1 MLEGIIGKILSILG
15 SGLVLSRKF
24 CSAENFGQG
33 PIFSE
38 NIVPPR
44 TNFPEKRTGA
54 ENFVPVYILVKK
66 SIVRSCMTHEE
77 ADQLYMMLIIY
88 ALNRMLKKFYYLNPF
103 GPCKSI
109 RGVFAALK

>member
-1 MLEGIIGKILSILG
+1 M
-15 SGLVLSRKF
+15 SRKF
-24 CSAENFGQG
+24 CCTENFGPG
-33 PIFSE
+33 PIFQKTSFHLE
-38 NIVPPR
+38 RI
-44 TNFPEKRTGA
+44 FLKKRTGA
-54 ENFVPVYILVKK
+54 ENFVPVYIFVKK

-88 ALNRMLKKFYYLNPF
+88 ALNRTLKKFYYLNPF